1 MSKIIV
7 SYPFDL
13 SGTVTSNRTKHD
25 IVLGSG
31 SFNRAF
37 AYPTGPFFADT
48 FKLYEASRPNVPLVR
63 GKDYQLLLL
72 NTTLRKMTS
81 REICSAVVVHNPEV
95 STDVISSAQ
104 IVGGPYAAN
113 IDAIEQ
119 AINALDLDNR
129 QIDFSDLS
137 GVPDEFVTA
146 PAYSDIGDI
155 FGFEYTI
162 TVLAQILDAI
172 KVGDNAEVKQLSQT
186 VTEMREE
193 LRNMFQQH
201 IDSTGNVHELT
212 RAQMSV
218 PSVSEMNKEIQDV
231 MTEFN
236 KLASR
241 IGSLEAADTNINSKI
256 KSINDSF
263 ETVANQLTNI
273 RQNYQRTNQNV
284 ADLSQQVST
293 YESEILKL
301 TQRTT
306 QLEQSV
312 ADILQQLNGYD
323 DEFTT
328 INDTLREHG
337 QGIEQNKSTLENHLS
352 DPTPHDAYNNDLTFN
367 VLSSSSSKVR
377 LTALNIFTTNTNIA
391 LTDGKEG
398 QWFEIL
404 VGTNIDLDAGEC
416 SVTHAGKKIKLAGV
430 SHDKIVFTTK
440 GQVFKVYYS
449 NGGWCL

>member
-1 MSKIIV
+1 MMSKIIV

-48 FKLYEASRPNVPLVR
+48 FRLYEASRPNVPLVR
-63 GKDYQLLLL
+63 GEDYQLLLL
-72 NTTLRKMTS
+72 NPTLRKMTS
-81 REICSAVVVHNPEV
+81 REICSAVVVHNPKV
-95 STDVISSAQ
+95 STDVIASAQ

-113 IDAIEQ
+113 VDAIEQ

-137 GVPDEFVTA
+137 GVPEEFVTA
-146 PAYSDIGDI
+146 PAYSDIGDV

-172 KVGDNAEVKQLSQT
+172 KVGDNAEVKQLAQT

-201 IDSTGNVHELT
+201 IDSSGNVHELT

-236 KLASR
+236 KLANR
-241 IGSLEAADTNINSKI
+241 IGSLESADTSINSKI

-306 QLEQSV
+306 QLEQTV
-312 ADILQQLNGYD
+312 ADITQRLNEYD
-323 DEFTT
+323 GDLKST
-328 INDTLREHG
+328 NDTIREHG
-337 QGIEQNKSTLENHLS
+337 G
-352 DPTPHDAYNNDLTFN
+352 D
-367 VLSSSSSKVR
+367 
-377 LTALNIFTTNTNIA
+377 IA
-391 LTDGKEG
+391 RIDGVLTDHVNDG
-398 QWFEIL
+398 
-404 VGTNIDLDAGEC
+404 
-416 SVTHAGKKIKLAGV
+416 SVH
-430 SHDKIVFTTK
+430 
-440 GQVFKVYYS
+440 
-449 NGGWCL
+449 NG